1 MLFCL
6 PVSFSIDSLTSRPYA
21 LFVYQLDGS
30 LPLVCSAFAS
40 LSLGLCFVG
49 SASADAA
56 EAILTAL
63 MDRCTTA
70 SEASHRLTGIPS
82 NRGDSCYCLVCMRL

>member
-1 MLFCL
+1 MFCL
-6 PVSFSIDSLTSRPYA
+6 SLLRLSEDALKGSPYGR
-21 LFVYQLDGS
+21 FVLQLDGS
-30 LPLVCSAFAS
+30 LPLECSAFAS

-70 SEASHRLTGIPS
+70 SELSHCLQR
-82 NRGDSCYCLVCMRL
+82 NRGKQGA